1 MKERLQQ
8 QGAGPMGS
16 PPAESAKFLRDERD
30 RFTRLVK
37 ETGYIPQ

>member
-8 QGAGPMGS
+8 QGADPMGP

-30 RFTRLVK
+30 RFTKLVK
-37 ETGYIPQ
+37 ETGYKPQ